1 MLIGLTGGIASGKS
15 VVANV
20 LKDLGIAVIDTD
32 VVAREV
38 VEKNK
43 PAYNEIVS
51 FFGEK
56 ILNKEKDIA
65 RNILGELVFN
75 DKSLREKLNS
85 IIHPF
90 IMQEVQIKLSNLLNL
105 GIKNIILVVPLLFE
119 TKMEKM
125 FDEVWVVYCSEETQK
140 QRLIKR
146 DNLTEVQAM
155 QRIKSQL
162 PLAEKKEKA
171 TVIINSDVPLQE
183 LINKTKKL
191 AKRLKD

>member
-20 LKDLGIAVIDTD
+20 LKDSGIAVIDTD
-32 VVAREV
+32 IIAREV

-43 PAYNEIVS
+43 PAYNEMIS

-56 ILNKEKDIA
+56 ILNKEKDLD
-65 RNILGELVFN
+65 RNVLGDIVFN
-75 DKSLREKLNS
+75 NKSLREKLNS
-85 IIHPF
+85 IIHPY
-90 IMQEVQIKLSNLLNL
+90 IMQEVQLKLSDLLNA
-105 GIKNIILVVPLLFE
+105 GEKNIILVVPLLFE

-125 FDEVWVVYCSEETQK
+125 FDEIWVVYCDEETQK

-146 DNLTEVQAM
+146 DNLTEMQAE

-162 PLAEKKEKA
+162 PLSEKKEKA
-171 TVIINSDVPLQE
+171 TVVINSQVPMQD
-183 LINKTKKL
+183 LINKAEELT
-191 AKRLKD
+191 KRLKQ